1 MRIVLALL
9 LSVLALSIWFYLSIN
24 FINSYTGKNGIV
36 SPLLL
41 EQSFPVEHFHI
52 LFQNFS
58 ILFILLP
65 NHPVSKVFKEIN
77 VTIPLIFVSFR
88 LTPNIY
94 YKGSLTQASMQISV
108 HSLGECFIIHHL
120 AQC

>member
-41 EQSFPVEHFHI
+41 EQSFPVEHFLI

-108 HSLGECFIIHHL
+108 YSLGECFIIHHL